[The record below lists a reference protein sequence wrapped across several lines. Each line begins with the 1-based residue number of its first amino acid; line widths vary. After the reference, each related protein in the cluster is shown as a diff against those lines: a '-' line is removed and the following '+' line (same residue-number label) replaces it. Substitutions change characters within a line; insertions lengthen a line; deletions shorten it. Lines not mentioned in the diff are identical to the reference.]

1 MAIEEQMET
10 LVDRLLLDY
19 DHGRDI
25 DQMELFRNPDRDV
38 VIGVLEKLRRI
49 LFPGYFRDRNYRFYN
64 LKYNLSVL
72 IEDVMFQL
80 TRQVSLVFQRQG
92 EKLDQAE
99 QHAQQVCFAFL
110 NGIPDIRAMV
120 QTDLQAAYDGDPA
133 ATGMDEV
140 IFSYPGLYAISV
152 YRLPHELFRLGVP
165 MIPRMMTEYAH
176 SLTGIDIH
184 PGATIGKYF
193 FIDHGTGIVIGETT
207 TIGDNVKVYQ
217 GVTLGALSTR
227 GGQQLRGKKRHPT
240 IEDNVT
246 IYAGAS
252 ILGGNTVIG
261 AGSVIGSNAFI
272 TSSIAPGTTVSI
284 KTQELQYRSRTP
296 DRDAFW
302 DCAL

>member
-92 EKLDQAE
+92 EKPNQAE
-99 QHAQQVCFAFL
+99 QHAQQACLTFL

-152 YRLPHELFRLGVP
+152 YRLAHELFRLSVP
-165 MIPRMMTEYAH
+165 MIPRMMTEHAH
-176 SLTGIDIH
+176 GLTGIDIH

-207 TIGDNVKVYQ
+207 IIGDNVKVYQ

-227 GGQQLRGKKRHPT
+227 GGPQLRGKKRHPT